1 MVFNGSATVSGSARL
16 NTLASTAAMSVN
28 MSFLGDCGPNRIVAT
43 VREAA
48 HMQRAQPHNGL
59 ARRRNRLRRHPPTI

>member
-28 MSFLGDCGPNRIVAT
+28 MSFSGDSGPNRIVAT
-43 VREAA
+43 VQEPA
-48 HMQRAQPHNGL
+48 HMQEHKPRNGPL
-59 ARRRNRLRRHPPTI
+59 AKPKAA